1 MLYSFSQSAH
11 KTQVLLQNSCPMHAS
26 VVSNAVPNHS
36 LTHVYSSSAANPAA
50 RTPTLYPTTLPAPV
64 DCAGLGPVVV
74 ELGATLG
81 PPVCVETVKFP
92 LVVGI
97 AAPVL
102 AAVALA
108 VITVVMATVPLACF
122 SELLH
127 RMLPSWTGFV
137 AMSAG
142 EVELK
147 DAEPGSVPFA
157 SLNAWQVRDSRAT
170 PEERRS
176 SRPQM
181 DFSSG
186 CVLVR
191 GLCRV
196 VG

>member
-1 MLYSFSQSAH
+1 
-11 KTQVLLQNSCPMHAS
+11 
-26 VVSNAVPNHS
+26 
-36 LTHVYSSSAANPAA
+36 
-50 RTPTLYPTTLPAPV
+50 
-64 DCAGLGPVVV
+64 
-74 ELGATLG
+74 
-81 PPVCVETVKFP
+81 VCVETVKFP
-92 LVVGI
+92 LVVGMT
-97 AAPVL
+97 APVL

-181 DFSSG
+181 DFSSE

-191 GLCRV
+191 ELCRV